1 MIFMKLNDVLTIHNT
16 LNRKIWSGFRLKEN
30 ILNNLRTIAQDF
42 FKDLKLEGVEID
54 DITFTG
60 SLANFNYT
68 SYSDID
74 LHILVDFSKVDEN
87 QELVREFFSGKTS
100 NWNNKHN
107 IKIFG
112 HEIEIYVQNS
122 SEPHHSTGIYSVKNE
137 NWVRRPVR
145 RNPEIDLE
153 MVKRKVN
160 SFVDMI
166 ERAEDI
172 YDNKKYLDAHRA
184 TKKLI
189 KKIKNFRQSG
199 LEDRGEYSYENL
211 TFKYLRNKEHMKRL
225 FDLRELSYD
234 KELSIDGNYRK
245 KFKIFINQ
253 EDYEQKPGFNRLDE
267 EEKFQKLVKKRHRR
281 AKNRLIGK
289 GLQKAGKPYTKK
301 PYRGRGK
308 SAPVGFGGT

>member
-16 LNRKIWSGFRLKEN
+16 LNRKIWAGEQLKEEV
-30 ILNNLRTIAQDF
+30 LHNLRTIAQDF
-42 FKDLKLEGVEID
+42 FKDLKLDDVELD

-87 QELVREFFSGKTS
+87 KDLVREFFSGKTS
-100 NWNNKHN
+100 NWNSKHN

-112 HEIEIYVQNS
+112 HEVELYVQNS
-122 SEPHHSTGIYSVKNE
+122 SEAHHSTGVYSIKE
-137 NWVRRPVR
+137 ETWIRKPAR

-166 ERAEDI
+166 ERAEDT
-172 YDNKKYLDAHRA
+172 YDTKKYIESHRQA
-184 TKKLI
+184 NKLI

-199 LEDRGEYSYENL
+199 LENRGEYSYENL

-225 FDLRELSYD
+225 FDLRDVSYD
-234 KELSIDGNYRK
+234 KELSMDGNYRK

-253 EDYEQKPGFNRLDE
+253 EDFEQKPGFDRLDE
-267 EEKFQKLVKKRHRR
+267 EEKFQKLIRRRHKRAKKR
-281 AKNRLIGK
+281 LISLGM
-289 GLQKAGKPYTKK
+289 QKAGKPYIKK
-301 PYRGRGK
+301 PYEGRTS
-308 SAPVGFGGT
+308 SAPVGFGGA